1 LERSEILCPGGGNN
15 KAFKDYN
22 VLIYKSHYI
31 YTIKDEEE
39 QEKVR
44 NIGNDF
50 IRVKAKKMRTKG
62 SNSQSIRRIFRVRIR
77 ETRVQKQC
85 D

>member
-1 LERSEILCPGGGNN
+1 
-15 KAFKDYN
+15 
-22 VLIYKSHYI
+22 
-31 YTIKDEEE
+31 
-39 QEKVR
+39 VR